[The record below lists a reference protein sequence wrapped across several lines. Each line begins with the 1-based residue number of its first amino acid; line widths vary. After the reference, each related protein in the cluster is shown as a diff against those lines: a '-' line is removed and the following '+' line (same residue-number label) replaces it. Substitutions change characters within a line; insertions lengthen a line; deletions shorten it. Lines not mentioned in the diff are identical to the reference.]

1 MVDVTPQLGM
11 KEELA
16 QAIKE
21 MDARSSSFSEAAV
34 FDKLRDVLGNRQ
46 VSQEDFAVY
55 QGESDA
61 FMFSPR
67 RKDEA
72 PFPGYF
78 QPMMWYPKSDG
89 SNAYSPDPAALTP
102 STLTLWREHLQASV
116 HPVLRARYAD
126 LLWEFQKQ
134 VDGTKAPLQYA
145 QTAMDAY
152 LAAAAQTDAASH
164 DVVVW
169 LDRAINLAT
178 SVGDRAR
185 LAGGVQQAITW
196 VQNTQGAQNARS
208 YIFLFEAI
216 YDNKRAAAPEK
227 AAIIAYLES
236 VLTATTN
243 QSTTTFDF
251 ATAEIVA
258 DLLATHFRRSNN
270 KTDEERVIRAAGLA
284 TEFAASQ
291 ASALFA
297 MTWLQKL
304 LERYRNFGMNAD
316 ADRVQVEARRRGM
329 DSGEEMKKRAH
340 TFTIPEETI
349 AAYRTWLIE
358 PKKPRD
364 LLLRWATN
372 NAPSVKGAR
381 ETLKQ
386 SLTATPLLARIGVTA
401 INAGQ
406 FVSKAGSVE
415 DDLEGR
421 VGVHLRQMIEM
432 RFNLF
437 VGGWQHI
444 QENKPLSTEDILGAL
459 SVSPVFTADRLE
471 LIAEGLK
478 RFFADDHIGATH
490 ILLPQIEC
498 ALRNLL
504 GLLGRPTNK
513 AVRGESGVMQERNM
527 NEALGDPAVRAVLPE
542 DFQRHL
548 QIVFASRLG
557 FNLRNVVAHG
567 LLPASQFSILTTLMA
582 LQGLLLMSLIQAKK
596 VVAKKT
602 ASAKKPPAALKKTAR
617 KKAAPAK
624 KVVAKKAAAK
634 KDILRQVPAKKL
646 PAKKGASSRAY
657 GR

>member
-1 MVDVTPQLGM
+1 MADATPQLGM
-11 KEELA
+11 KEKLA

-21 MDARSSSFSEAAV
+21 IDSRTGSLSEAEV
-34 FDKLRDVLGNRQ
+34 FDKLRGVLGNNH
-46 VSQEDFAVY
+46 VSPEEFAVY
-55 QGESDA
+55 LGESNA
-61 FMFSPR
+61 FFFSPM
-67 RKDEA
+67 RKDDA

-78 QPMMWYPKSDG
+78 QPPLWFTAPDG
-89 SNAYSPDPAALTP
+89 STVYSPDPASLTSAALA
-102 STLTLWREHLQASV
+102 LWRQHLQECA

-134 VDGTKAPLQYA
+134 VDGTKPPLQYA

-152 LAAAAQTDAASH
+152 VAAAAQADAASH
-164 DVVVW
+164 EVVVW
-169 LDRAINLAT
+169 LNRAINIAT
-178 SVGDRAR
+178 SVGDQTR
-185 LAGGVQQAITW
+185 LAAGVQQAIAW

-208 YIFLFEAI
+208 YVFLFEAI
-216 YDNKRAAAPEK
+216 YDNKRVAGPEK

-236 VLTATTN
+236 VLTATAN
-243 QSTTTFDF
+243 QSGTTFDF

-270 KTDEERVIRAAGLA
+270 KADEERVIRAAGLA

-304 LERYRNFGMNAD
+304 LERYRSFGMNAD

-329 DSGEEMKKRAH
+329 ESGEEMKKRAH
-340 TFTIPEETI
+340 TFAIPEETI

-364 LLLRWATN
+364 LLMRWACN

-386 SLTATPLLARIGVTA
+386 SLTATPLLARISVTA

-421 VGVHLRQMIEM
+421 VAVLLRQMIEM

-444 QENKPLSTEDILGAL
+444 QQNNPLSADDIVGAL
-459 SVSPVFTADRLE
+459 SVSPVFTAEGLE
-471 LIAEGLK
+471 LIGEGLK
-478 RFFADDHIGATH
+478 RFFADDHLGATH

-498 ALRNLL
+498 ALRSLL

-527 NEALGDPAVRAVLPE
+527 NEALGDPAVQAVLPE

-567 LLPASQFSILTTLMA
+567 LLPASQFSILTSLMS
-582 LQGLLLMSLIQAKK
+582 LQGLLIMSLIEAD
-596 VVAKKT
+596 AGD
-602 ASAKKPPAALKKTAR
+602 A
-617 KKAAPAK
+617 
-624 KVVAKKAAAK
+624 
-634 KDILRQVPAKKL
+634 
-646 PAKKGASSRAY
+646 
-657 GR
+657 

>member
-1 MVDVTPQLGM
+1 MIDATPQLGL

-21 MDARSSSFSEAAV
+21 MDARTSSFSEAAV
-34 FDKLRDVLGNRQ
+34 FDKLRDVLGNRP
-46 VSQEDFAVY
+46 VLQEDFAVY

-61 FMFSPR
+61 FMYSPR
-67 RKDEA
+67 QKDEA
-72 PFPGYF
+72 AFPGYF
-78 QPMMWYPKSDG
+78 QPMMWYPKPDG
-89 SNAYSPDPAALTP
+89 SNIYSPDPATLRP
-102 STLTLWREHLQASV
+102 STLTLWREHLQTTV

-134 VDGTKAPLQYA
+134 VDGTKPPLQYA

-164 DVVVW
+164 EVVIW

-178 SVGDRAR
+178 SVGDQTR
-185 LAGGVQQAITW
+185 LAAGVQQAIAW

-208 YIFLFEAI
+208 YVFLFEAI
-216 YDNKRAAAPEK
+216 YDNKRVAGPEK
-227 AAIIAYLES
+227 AAIVAYLES

-243 QSTTTFDF
+243 QSAATFDF

-270 KTDEERVIRAAGLA
+270 KIDEERVIRAAGLA

-304 LERYRNFGMNAD
+304 LERYRNFGMIAD

-329 DSGEEMKKRAH
+329 DSGEEMKKSAH
-340 TFTIPEETI
+340 TFTIPEETM

-358 PKKPRD
+358 PEKPRD

-421 VGVHLRQMIEM
+421 VGVLLRQMIEM

-444 QENKPLSTEDILGAL
+444 QQNKPLSADDILGAL
-459 SVSPVFTADRLE
+459 SVSPVFTTDGLE

-478 RFFADDHIGATH
+478 RFSADDHLGATH

-527 NEALGDPAVRAVLPE
+527 NEALGDPAVQAVLPE

-567 LLPASQFSILTTLMA
+567 LLPASQFSILTSLMA
-582 LQGLLLMSLIQAKK
+582 LQGLLLMSLIQAKN
-596 VVAKKT
+596 
-602 ASAKKPPAALKKTAR
+602 
-617 KKAAPAK
+617 
-624 KVVAKKAAAK
+624 
-634 KDILRQVPAKKL
+634 
-646 PAKKGASSRAY
+646 
-657 GR
+657 